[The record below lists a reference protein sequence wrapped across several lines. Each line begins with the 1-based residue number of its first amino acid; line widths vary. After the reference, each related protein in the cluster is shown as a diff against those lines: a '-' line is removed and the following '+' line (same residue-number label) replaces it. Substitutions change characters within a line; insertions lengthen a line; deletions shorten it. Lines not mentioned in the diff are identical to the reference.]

1 MSDMFFSEQ
10 KILQLMCFFFFF
22 FLLEI
27 YERGPE
33 QQKYQALVEYL

>member
-1 MSDMFFSEQ
+1 MSGVCFSEQ
-10 KILQLMCFFFFF
+10 KTPSTYVLFF

-27 YERGPE
+27 YKRGPE

>member
-10 KILQLMCFFFFF
+10 KILQLMCFFFF

>member
-1 MSDMFFSEQ
+1 MSGMFFSEQ
-10 KILQLMCFFFFF
+10 KNPPTYVLFFF

-27 YERGPE
+27 YERGSE